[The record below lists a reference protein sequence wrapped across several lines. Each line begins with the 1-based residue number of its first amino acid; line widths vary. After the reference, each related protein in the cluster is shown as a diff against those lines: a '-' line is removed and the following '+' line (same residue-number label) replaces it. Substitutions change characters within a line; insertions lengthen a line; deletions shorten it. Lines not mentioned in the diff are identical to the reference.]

1 MTSESLGYDE
11 AALLEELKG
20 WWDEQLSEDD
30 PFAEP
35 KPPSGTIFD
44 VLPAIDSLG
53 MVSGLVAVEKHVP
66 FKVPVRVI
74 RRGGYNSFKDL
85 ESDLMP
91 KLRTLAERHKARQAE
106 RAAKPGARKKEA
118 A

>member
-1 MTSESLGYDE
+1 MACDNPGYDE
-11 AALLEELKG
+11 SELFKELKG
-20 WWDEQLSEDD
+20 WWEEQVSDED

-35 KPPSGTIFD
+35 KPPAGTIFD

-74 RRGGYNSFKDL
+74 RRGGYNSFEDL
-85 ESDLMP
+85 VSDLKP
-91 KLRTLAERHKARQAE
+91 KLRALAEKHRARQAE
-106 RAAKPGARKKEA
+106 KVAKPGARNKEEA
-118 A
+118 